1 MDTRQTATVELE
13 DGSTFAF
20 ELRPDKAPKTVAN
33 FVKKAKAGFYDG
45 LTFHRVVPGFVAQGG
60 DPLGTGTGGGDQP
73 TELSDLPFKK
83 GAVGVA
89 RGGNI
94 EISNDSQFYVCT
106 GDAPH
111 LNGKYTNF
119 GQITSGQDA
128 VDRIKMGAK
137 IKRITIA

>member
-1 MDTRQTATVELE
+1 MDTKQTAAVELE
-13 DGSTFAF
+13 DGTSFAF

-33 FVKKAKAGFYDG
+33 FIKKATSGFYVG

-60 DPLGTGTGGGDQP
+60 DPLGTGTGGGDQA

-94 EISNDSQFYVCT
+94 EISNDAQFYVTT

-119 GQITSGQDA
+119 GQITSGQDV
-128 VDRIKMGAK
+128 VDRIKVGAK
-137 IKRITIA
+137 IKRIAVA

>member
-1 MDTRQTATVELE
+1 MDTKQTATVELE
-13 DGSTFAF
+13 DGTSFAF

-33 FVKKAKAGFYDG
+33 FIKKATSGFYDG

-60 DPLGTGTGGGDQP
+60 DPLGTGTGGGDQA

-94 EISNDSQFYVCT
+94 EISNDAQFYVTT

-119 GQITSGQDA
+119 GQITRGQDV
-128 VDRIKMGAK
+128 VDRIKVGAK
-137 IKRITIA
+137 IKRIAVA

>member
-13 DGSTFAF
+13 DGGSFAF

-33 FVKKAKAGFYDG
+33 FVQKAKAGFYDG

-89 RGGNI
+89 RGGSI

-119 GQITSGQDA
+119 GQITSGQDV
-128 VDRIKMGAK
+128 VDRLTVGAK
-137 IKRITIA
+137 IKAITVA

>member
-13 DGSTFAF
+13 DGGSFAF
-20 ELRPDKAPKTVAN
+20 ELRPDKAAKTVAN
-33 FVKKAKAGFYDG
+33 FVQKAKAGFYDG

-119 GQITSGQDA
+119 GQITSGQDV
-128 VDRIKMGAK
+128 VDRLRVGARIKA
-137 IKRITIA
+137 ITVA

>member
-1 MDTRQTATVELE
+1 MDTRQTATIELE

-83 GAVGVA
+83 GAIGVA

-94 EISNDSQFYVCT
+94 EISNDSQFFVNT

-137 IKRITIA
+137 IKRVTIA

>member
-1 MDTRQTATVELE
+1 MDTRQTATIELE

-33 FVKKAKAGFYDG
+33 FVKKATAGFYDG

-83 GAVGVA
+83 GAIGVA

-94 EISNDSQFYVCT
+94 EISNDSQFFVNT

-137 IKRITIA
+137 IKRVTIA

>member
-1 MDTRQTATVELE
+1 METRQTATVELE
-13 DGSTFAF
+13 DGGSFGF

-33 FVKKAKAGFYDG
+33 FVQKAKAGFYDG

-119 GQITSGQDA
+119 GQITNGQDV
-128 VDRIKMGAK
+128 VDRLTVGAK
-137 IKRITIA
+137 IKAITVA

>member
-33 FVKKAKAGFYDG
+33 FVKKATAGHYDG

-119 GQITSGQDA
+119 GQITSGQDV
-128 VDRIKMGAK
+128 VDRIAVGAK
-137 IKRITIA
+137 IKSIRIT